1 MRGDRA
7 SSFARSRPRARPL
20 VRSRAFAVESITGRR
35 VRSRVVECGD
45 RGPSRPVMRCP
56 RGIVE
61 YLAVCVNSD
70 GGGSRIDPAARGER
84 GMVLDGMYAKRVC
97 IIRIL
102 TQRYLSRVK
111 LIIYL

>member
-1 MRGDRA
+1 M
-7 SSFARSRPRARPL
+7 
-20 VRSRAFAVESITGRR
+20 
-35 VRSRVVECGD
+35 
-45 RGPSRPVMRCP
+45 P

-70 GGGSRIDPAARGER
+70 GGGGGGLESRIDPAARGER
-84 GMVLDGMYAKRVC
+84 GMVWDGVYAKRVC

-102 TQRYLSRVK
+102 TQRYVSRVK

>member
-1 MRGDRA
+1 M
-7 SSFARSRPRARPL
+7 
-20 VRSRAFAVESITGRR
+20 
-35 VRSRVVECGD
+35 
-45 RGPSRPVMRCP
+45 P

-84 GMVLDGMYAKRVC
+84 GMVLDGVYAKRVC

-111 LIIYL
+111 LIDLVMEHRSRMTKLMKTFI

>member
-1 MRGDRA
+1 MR
-7 SSFARSRPRARPL
+7 
-20 VRSRAFAVESITGRR
+20 RSRAVAP
-35 VRSRVVECGD
+35 GD
-45 RGPSRPVMRCP
+45 GMP

-70 GGGSRIDPAARGER
+70 GGGGGGLESRIDPAARGER
-84 GMVLDGMYAKRVC
+84 GMVLDGVYAKRVC